1 MNPDLIENCEM
12 MLVSWPVCRC
22 GSGGV
27 TLHDD
32 ASVGGI
38 VRDDN
43 QRRRQQQRI
52 TAFLVIIA
60 GSLELKSVLK
70 PFLGSAVEQK

>member
-1 MNPDLIENCEM
+1 MNPHLIENCEM
-12 MLVSWPVCRC
+12 MLVSWPV
-22 GSGGV
+22 GGGGGV
-27 TLHDD
+27 RLHDD